1 MARKE
6 GKTTRLQEDTRSACQ
21 TTEII
26 HVQHNVCFCK
36 TILTGKLP
44 ETLHIALSSA
54 EMANVDFCNQPH
66 LCIGA
71 HGAMDTLRWR
81 LAQLSGRLSANRRL
95 LRGCSDPKRSKLSE
109 SKCTE
114 YEAAIPAQLPPV
126 ARSFA
131 FPGWGA
137 VFFVSFPKSSGN
149 PAVCCIS
156 RFFGGSRLRSQ

>member
-1 MARKE
+1 MLIFA
-6 GKTTRLQEDTRSACQ
+6 TNPT
-21 TTEII
+21 
-26 HVQHNVCFCK
+26 
-36 TILTGKLP
+36 
-44 ETLHIALSSA
+44 
-54 EMANVDFCNQPH
+54 

-95 LRGCSDPKRSKLSE
+95 LRGCSDPKRRKLSE

-126 ARSFA
+126 ARSLA

-137 VFFVSFPKSSGN
+137 VFLFLSRKVQGTLPFVVFP
-149 PAVCCIS
+149 A
-156 RFFGGSRLRSQ
+156 FLGGAD